1 MERRGDFAG
10 RWAPSPNH
18 PLYGC
23 DLLTLLTVLRRHGT
37 VDARHAPTV
46 AAALGSALLRAP
58 FSLAEAAWVAGARR
72 RHGPLPAP
80 VFIVGHWR
88 SGTTHLYNLLSRDP
102 QFGFISPVAVGL
114 PWDMLGLGSL
124 LRPLL
129 ERALPE
135 RRYIDNVAVRPDSPQ
150 EDEIALAN
158 MSPLSFYH
166 GLYFPRRFDEDL
178 RRGLYHEGCTP
189 AETERW
195 RRRFVYFLEKV
206 ALAQGGKRLMIKN
219 PVYSARIALLREIW
233 PDARFIH
240 IHRDPRAVFVSTVGF
255 YRTLLRQMALQPYD
269 HIDVEQVVLDHYPR
283 MMQALLDDTAGL
295 PANRFVEVAFETFER
310 EPMAEA
316 ERIYSTLEM
325 PGLDAARPR
334 FAAYLGEVKDYAKN
348 RHRLSDEARDR
359 VDRHWARFVALWGQP
374 AQTAG

>member
-1 MERRGDFAG
+1 MGRDPKRRG
-10 RWAPSPNH
+10 RWLPSADH

-23 DLLTLLTVLRRHGT
+23 DALTLLTVLARNGP
-37 VDARHAPTV
+37 VDARHAPTL
-46 AAALGSALLRAP
+46 AAALASALLRAP
-58 FSLAEAAWVAGARR
+58 FSLAEMAWVAWARR
-72 RHGPLPAP
+72 RRGPLPAP
-80 VFIVGHWR
+80 VFILGHWR

-114 PWDMLGLGSL
+114 PWDMLGLGAV

-166 GLYFPRRFDEDL
+166 GLYFPRRFDENL
-178 RRGLYHEGCTP
+178 NRGLYHEGCTP

-206 ALAQGGKRLMIKN
+206 ALSQGGRRLLIKN
-219 PVYSARIALLREIW
+219 PVYSARVAMVREVW

-240 IHRDPRAVFVSTVGF
+240 IHRDPRAVFVSTVHF
-255 YRTLLRQMALQPYD
+255 YRTLLDKLALQPYD
-269 HIDVEQVVLDHYPR
+269 HIDVEQEVLDHYPR
-283 MMQALLDDTAGL
+283 IMQALLDDTASL
-295 PANRFVEVAFETFER
+295 PPNRLADVAFETFEC
-310 EPMAEA
+310 EPLAEA
-316 ERIYSTLEM
+316 ARVYRTLEL
-325 PGLDAARPR
+325 PGYEAAEPR
-334 FAAYLGEVKDYAKN
+334 FKAYLAGVRDYAKN
-348 RHRLSDEARDR
+348 RHRLSAEGRER
-359 VDRHWARFVALWGQP
+359 VERHWAPFVARWGQP
-374 AQTAG
+374 AAAP